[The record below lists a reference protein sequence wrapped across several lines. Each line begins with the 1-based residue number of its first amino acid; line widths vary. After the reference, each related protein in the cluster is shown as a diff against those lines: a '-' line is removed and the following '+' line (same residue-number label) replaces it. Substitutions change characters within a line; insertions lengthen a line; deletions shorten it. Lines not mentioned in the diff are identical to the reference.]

1 MPPDFRSQ
9 GFRYEV
15 MTEAA
20 LILYRDR
27 CQNLIGERMRREYFI
42 FRSANTG
49 GRCRP
54 LRREFAKGANE
65 IAVRGPALPAASTN
79 HNSQNIK
86 S

>member
-20 LILYRDR
+20 LILYRDH

-42 FRSANTG
+42 FPVCEYRWPMEASAEG
-49 GRCRP
+49 IR
-54 LRREFAKGANE
+54 
-65 IAVRGPALPAASTN
+65 
-79 HNSQNIK
+79 
-86 S
+86 